1 MGYKNLSASRGDG
14 NYGHATH
21 AGYSMS
27 CIRTYLPREGTET
40 PSFSGII
47 PVLLLKYKNLST
59 SRGDGNF
66 LSNFKELR
74 ILSYKNLSASVGDG
88 NSSTHRGYKTNHTG
102 IRTYLPREGTET
114 FRCRCIWLSPLFS
127 IRTYLPREGT
137 DTRNRIRFSFV
148 GMAV

>member
-59 SRGDGNF
+59 SRGDGNLYSF
-66 LSNFKELR
+66 PLIVLYLDPR
-74 ILSYKNLSASVGDG
+74 YKNLSASRGDG
-88 NSSTHRGYKTNHTG
+88 N
-102 IRTYLPREGTET
+102 L
-114 FRCRCIWLSPLFS
+114 
-127 IRTYLPREGT
+127 
-137 DTRNRIRFSFV
+137 
-148 GMAV
+148 